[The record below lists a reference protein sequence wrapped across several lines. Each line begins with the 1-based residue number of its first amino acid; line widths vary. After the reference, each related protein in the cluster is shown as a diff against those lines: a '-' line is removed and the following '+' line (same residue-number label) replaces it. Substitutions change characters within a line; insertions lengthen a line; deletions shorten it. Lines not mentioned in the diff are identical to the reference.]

1 MTEPQEPKPTYG
13 ETPSYDQ
20 SGNAGQQY
28 QQYPTEQYPSGQQ
41 YGTPQPYA
49 ATQSYAQPQYGPPK
63 SNAGW
68 AVAAIIFFWPVAF
81 AAFNHLHDI
90 YPKWAMGDHQGAQ
103 YASERVKKLGQIALL
118 IAVIGWIL
126 LIAFYVIF
134 LVAVVASVD
143 NYNYN

>member
-1 MTEPQEPKPTYG
+1 M
-13 ETPSYDQ
+13 PSYDQ
-20 SGNAGQQY
+20 SGAAGQQY

-41 YGTPQPYA
+41 YGTQQQYA
-49 ATQSYAQPQYGPPK
+49 APQTYAQPQYGPPK